1 MNNIPLVIRR
11 EYVTRVRKPSFW
23 ILTLVVP
30 ILLALVY
37 AIPVY
42 LALKPIEK
50 TVVMVVDES
59 GVFGGLDRDDAT
71 RRDSRFSSSD
81 EIEYRYAASFD
92 YARRLMDDASN
103 QALNQ
108 SSTQSGNHSI
118 SAIVYIR
125 SRASEA
131 LPTDACLY
139 YKRDLPPQQ
148 VRTDVDRQLQRI
160 LRNRLL
166 LAHGISD
173 DEYAMITGTKI
184 NLRTQDLETG
194 REAFSEVKTGLG
206 LVLALLIY
214 MAIFMFG
221 SQVMRGVVEEK
232 SNRIV
237 EVIVCSVKPFHLM
250 MGKVIGIAFVGLTQ
264 FLLWVVLT
272 GVAVVGI
279 QLSNSD
285 LFGNATAKHE
295 ITELATKGTDAT
307 LQMQNSADMA
317 DVPRLVEGIASI
329 DFGVILPMFLFFF
342 VFGYLLYA
350 TLFAAAGAM
359 SDTDTDTSLFSLPV
373 TIPLLAVILTMPA
386 MIDAPSGTLSQL
398 LSIIPFTSP
407 VAMMLRLPFGVP
419 IWQIW
424 LSIALLIIAFLL
436 CTWLAARIY
445 RTSILRYNL
454 KLSLRFPW

>member
-11 EYVTRVRKPSFW
+11 EYVTRVRKKSFW
-23 ILTLVVP
+23 ILTLIVP

-37 AIPVY
+37 AIPIY
-42 LALKPIEK
+42 LALAPIEK

-59 GVFGGLDRDDAT
+59 GVFGGLDRDDEG
-71 RRDSRFSSSD
+71 RSDSRFNSTD
-81 EIEYRYAASFD
+81 EIEYRYAATLD
-92 YARRLMDDASN
+92 YARRELDSDDGV
-103 QALNQ
+103 
-108 SSTQSGNHSI
+108 T
-118 SAIVYIR
+118 AIVYIR

-148 VRTDVDRQLQRI
+148 VRSDVDRQLQRT

-166 LAHGISD
+166 QAHGISD

-194 REAFSEVKTGLG
+194 REAFTEVKTVLG

-237 EVIVCSVKPFHLM
+237 EVIICSVKPFHLM
-250 MGKVIGIAFVGLTQ
+250 MGKVIGIALVGLTQ
-264 FLLWVVLT
+264 FMLWVLLT

-285 LFGNATAKHE
+285 IFSNATAKHE
-295 ITELATKGTDAT
+295 ITEIATKGNEAT
-307 LQMQNSADMA
+307 LQLQNSADMA
-317 DVPRLVEGIASI
+317 DVPQLVEGIASI
-329 DFGVILPMFLFFF
+329 DFGVIVPVFFFFF

-359 SDTDTDTSLFSLPV
+359 SDTDTDTSIFSLPV
-373 TIPLLAVILTMPA
+373 TIPLLAVILLMPA
-386 MIDAPSGTLSQL
+386 MLEAPSGTLSQV

-407 VAMMLRLPFGVP
+407 VAMMMRVPFGVP
-419 IWQIW
+419 LWELW
-424 LSIALLIIAFLL
+424 LSMALLIIAFPL
-436 CTWLAARIY
+436 CTWLAAKIY
-445 RTSILRYNL
+445 RTSILRYNIL
-454 KLSLRFPW
+454 AKFRKK

>member
-11 EYVTRVRKPSFW
+11 EYVTRVRKKSFW
-23 ILTLVVP
+23 ILTLIVP

-37 AIPVY
+37 AIPIY
-42 LALKPIEK
+42 LALAPIEK

-59 GVFGGLDRDDAT
+59 GVFGGLDRDDEG
-71 RRDSRFSSSD
+71 RSDSRFNSTD
-81 EIEYRYAASFD
+81 EIEYRYAATLD
-92 YARRLMDDASN
+92 YARRELDSDN
-103 QALNQ
+103 GV
-108 SSTQSGNHSI
+108 T
-118 SAIVYIR
+118 AIVYIR

-148 VRTDVDRQLQRI
+148 VRSDVDRQLQRT

-166 LAHGISD
+166 QAHGISD

-194 REAFSEVKTGLG
+194 REAFTEVKTALG

-237 EVIVCSVKPFHLM
+237 EVIICSVKPFHLM
-250 MGKVIGIAFVGLTQ
+250 MGKVIGIALVGLTQ
-264 FLLWVVLT
+264 FMLWVLLT

-285 LFGNATAKHE
+285 IFSNANAKHE
-295 ITELATKGTDAT
+295 ITEIATKGNEAT
-307 LQMQNSADMA
+307 LQLQNSADMA
-317 DVPRLVEGIASI
+317 DVPQLVEGIASI
-329 DFGVILPMFLFFF
+329 DFGVIVPVFFFFF

-359 SDTDTDTSLFSLPV
+359 SDTDTDTSIFSLPV
-373 TIPLLAVILTMPA
+373 TIPLLAVILLMPA
-386 MIDAPSGTLSQL
+386 MIEAPSGTLSQV

-407 VAMMLRLPFGVP
+407 VAMMMRVPFGVP
-419 IWQIW
+419 LWQLW
-424 LSIALLIIAFLL
+424 LSMALLIIAFPL
-436 CTWLAARIY
+436 CTWLAAKIY
-445 RTSILRYNL
+445 RTSILRYNI
-454 KLSLRFPW
+454 LSKFRKK

>member
-1 MNNIPLVIRR
+1 MKNNIPLVIRR
-11 EYVTRVRKPSFW
+11 EYVTRVRKKSFW
-23 ILTLVVP
+23 ILTLIVP

-37 AIPVY
+37 AIPIY
-42 LALKPIEK
+42 LALRPIDK

-71 RRDSRFSSSD
+71 RSDSRFNSTE
-81 EIEYRYAASFD
+81 EIEYRYAATFD
-92 YARRLMDDASN
+92 YARREMEAGT
-103 QALNQ
+103 
-108 SSTQSGNHSI
+108 SSKQQDKNI

-148 VRTDVDRQLQRI
+148 VRSDVDRQLQRI

-166 LAHGISD
+166 QAHGISD

-194 REAFSEVKTGLG
+194 REAFSDVKTALG

-214 MAIFMFG
+214 VAIFMFG

-237 EVIVCSVKPFHLM
+237 EVIVCSVKPFHMM
-250 MGKVIGIAFVGLTQ
+250 MGKVIGIALVGLTQ
-264 FLLWVVLT
+264 FMLWVVLT
-272 GVAVVGI
+272 GVAVLGI

-285 LFGNATAKHE
+285 LFSNATAKHE
-295 ITELATKGTDAT
+295 ITELATKGGEAT

-317 DVPRLVEGIASI
+317 DVPQLVEGIASI
-329 DFGVILPMFLFFF
+329 DFGVIVPVFFFFF

-350 TLFAAAGAM
+350 TLFAAVGAM

-454 KLSLRFPW
+454 KVSLFVPAKPR

>member
-1 MNNIPLVIRR
+1 MKNNIPLVIRR
-11 EYVTRVRKPSFW
+11 EYVTRVRKKSFW
-23 ILTLVVP
+23 ILTLIVP

-37 AIPVY
+37 AIPIY
-42 LALKPIEK
+42 LALRPIDK

-71 RRDSRFSSSD
+71 RSDSRFNSTE
-81 EIEYRYAASFD
+81 EIEYRYAATFD
-92 YARRLMDDASN
+92 YARREMEAGTSSN
-103 QALNQ
+103 QQDKN
-108 SSTQSGNHSI
+108 I

-148 VRTDVDRQLQRI
+148 VRSDVDRQLQRI

-166 LAHGISD
+166 QAHGISD

-194 REAFSEVKTGLG
+194 REAFSDVKTALG

-214 MAIFMFG
+214 VAIFMFG

-237 EVIVCSVKPFHLM
+237 EVIVCSVKPFHMM
-250 MGKVIGIAFVGLTQ
+250 MGKVIGIALVGLTQ
-264 FLLWVVLT
+264 FMLWVVLT
-272 GVAVVGI
+272 GVAVLGI

-285 LFGNATAKHE
+285 LFSNATAKHE
-295 ITELATKGTDAT
+295 ITELATKGSEAT

-317 DVPRLVEGIASI
+317 DVPQLVEGIASI
-329 DFGVILPMFLFFF
+329 DFGVIVPVFFFFF

-350 TLFAAAGAM
+350 TLFAAVGAM

-373 TIPLLAVILTMPA
+373 TIPLLAVILMMPA
-386 MIDAPSGTLSQL
+386 MLEAPSGTLCQV

-407 VAMMLRLPFGVP
+407 VAMMLRIPFGVP
-419 IWQIW
+419 VWQIW
-424 LSIALLIIAFLL
+424 LSIALLIITFLL
-436 CTWLAARIY
+436 CTWLAAKIY
-445 RTSILRYNL
+445 RSTILRYNIL
-454 KLSLRFPW
+454 ARFRKK

>member
-11 EYVTRVRKPSFW
+11 EYVTRVRKKSFW
-23 ILTLVVP
+23 ILTLIVP

-37 AIPVY
+37 AIPIY
-42 LALKPIEK
+42 LALAPIEK

-59 GVFGGLDRDDAT
+59 GVFGGLDRDDEG
-71 RRDSRFSSSD
+71 RSDSRFNSTD
-81 EIEYRYAASFD
+81 EIEYRYAATLD
-92 YARRLMDDASN
+92 YARRELDSDN
-103 QALNQ
+103 GV
-108 SSTQSGNHSI
+108 T
-118 SAIVYIR
+118 AIVYIR

-148 VRTDVDRQLQRI
+148 VRSDVDRQLQRT

-166 LAHGISD
+166 QAHGISD

-194 REAFSEVKTGLG
+194 REAFTDVKTALG

-237 EVIVCSVKPFHLM
+237 EVIICSVKPFHLM
-250 MGKVIGIAFVGLTQ
+250 MGKVIGIALVGLTQ
-264 FLLWVVLT
+264 FMLWVLLT

-285 LFGNATAKHE
+285 IFSNATAKHE
-295 ITELATKGTDAT
+295 ITEIATKGNEAT
-307 LQMQNSADMA
+307 LQLQNSADMA
-317 DVPRLVEGIASI
+317 DVPQLVEGIASI
-329 DFGVILPMFLFFF
+329 DFGVIVPVFFFFF

-359 SDTDTDTSLFSLPV
+359 SDTDTDTSIFSLPV
-373 TIPLLAVILTMPA
+373 TIPLLAVILLMPA
-386 MIDAPSGTLSQL
+386 MIEAPSGTLSQV

-407 VAMMLRLPFGVP
+407 VAMMMRVPFGVP
-419 IWQIW
+419 LWQLW
-424 LSIALLIIAFLL
+424 LSMTLLIIAFPL
-436 CTWLAARIY
+436 CTWLAAKIY
-445 RTSILRYNL
+445 RTSILRYNIL
-454 KLSLRFPW
+454 AKFRKK

>member
-11 EYVTRVRKPSFW
+11 EYVTRVRKKSFW
-23 ILTLVVP
+23 ILTLIVP

-37 AIPVY
+37 AIPIY
-42 LALKPIEK
+42 LALAPIEK

-59 GVFGGLDRDDAT
+59 GVFGGLDRDDEG
-71 RRDSRFSSSD
+71 RSDSRFNSTD
-81 EIEYRYAASFD
+81 EIEYRYAATLD
-92 YARRLMDDASN
+92 YARRELDSDKGV
-103 QALNQ
+103 
-108 SSTQSGNHSI
+108 T
-118 SAIVYIR
+118 AIVYIR

-148 VRTDVDRQLQRI
+148 VRSDVDRQLQRT

-166 LAHGISD
+166 QAHGISD

-194 REAFSEVKTGLG
+194 REAFTEVKTALG

-237 EVIVCSVKPFHLM
+237 EVIICSVKPFHLM
-250 MGKVIGIAFVGLTQ
+250 MGKVIGIALVGLTQ
-264 FLLWVVLT
+264 FMLWVLLT

-285 LFGNATAKHE
+285 IFSNATAKHE
-295 ITELATKGTDAT
+295 ITEIATKGNEAT
-307 LQMQNSADMA
+307 LQLQNSADMA
-317 DVPRLVEGIASI
+317 DVPQLVEGIASI
-329 DFGVILPMFLFFF
+329 DFGVIVPVFFFFF

-359 SDTDTDTSLFSLPV
+359 SDTDTDTSIFSLPV
-373 TIPLLAVILTMPA
+373 TIPLLAVILLMPA
-386 MIDAPSGTLSQL
+386 MIEAPSGTLSQV

-407 VAMMLRLPFGVP
+407 VAMMMRVPFGVP
-419 IWQIW
+419 LWQLW
-424 LSIALLIIAFLL
+424 LSMALLIIAFPL
-436 CTWLAARIY
+436 CTWLAAKIY
-445 RTSILRYNL
+445 RTSILRYNIL
-454 KLSLRFPW
+454 AKFRKK

>member
-11 EYVTRVRKPSFW
+11 EYVTRVRKKSFW
-23 ILTLVVP
+23 ILTLIVP

-37 AIPVY
+37 AIPIY
-42 LALKPIEK
+42 LALAPIEK

-59 GVFGGLDRDDAT
+59 GVFGGLDRDDEG
-71 RRDSRFSSSD
+71 RSDSRFNSTD
-81 EIEYRYAASFD
+81 EIEYRYAATLD
-92 YARRLMDDASN
+92 YARRELDSDN
-103 QALNQ
+103 GV
-108 SSTQSGNHSI
+108 T
-118 SAIVYIR
+118 AIVYIR

-148 VRTDVDRQLQRI
+148 VRSDVDRQLQRT

-166 LAHGISD
+166 QAHGISD

-194 REAFSEVKTGLG
+194 REAFTDVKTALG

-237 EVIVCSVKPFHLM
+237 EVIICSVKPFHLM
-250 MGKVIGIAFVGLTQ
+250 MGKVIGIALVGLTQ
-264 FLLWVVLT
+264 FMLWVLLT

-285 LFGNATAKHE
+285 IFSNATAKHE
-295 ITELATKGTDAT
+295 ITEIATKGNEAT
-307 LQMQNSADMA
+307 LQLQNSADMA
-317 DVPRLVEGIASI
+317 DVPQLVEGIASI
-329 DFGVILPMFLFFF
+329 DFGVIVPVFFFFF

-359 SDTDTDTSLFSLPV
+359 SDTDTDTSIFSLPV
-373 TIPLLAVILTMPA
+373 TIPLLAVILLMPA
-386 MIDAPSGTLSQL
+386 MIEAPSGTLSQV

-407 VAMMLRLPFGVP
+407 VAMMMRVPFGVP
-419 IWQIW
+419 LWQLW
-424 LSIALLIIAFLL
+424 LSMALLIIAFPL
-436 CTWLAARIY
+436 CTWLAAKIY
-445 RTSILRYNL
+445 RTSILRYNIL
-454 KLSLRFPW
+454 AKFRKK

>member
-11 EYVTRVRKPSFW
+11 EYVTRVRKKSFW
-23 ILTLVVP
+23 ILTLIVP

-37 AIPVY
+37 AIPIY
-42 LALKPIEK
+42 LALAPIEK

-59 GVFGGLDRDDAT
+59 GVFGGLDRDDEG
-71 RRDSRFSSSD
+71 RSDSRFNSTD
-81 EIEYRYAASFD
+81 EIEYRYAATLD
-92 YARRLMDDASN
+92 YARRELDSDN
-103 QALNQ
+103 GV
-108 SSTQSGNHSI
+108 T
-118 SAIVYIR
+118 AIVYIR

-148 VRTDVDRQLQRI
+148 VRSDVDRQLQRT

-166 LAHGISD
+166 QAHGISD

-194 REAFSEVKTGLG
+194 REAFTEVKTALG

-237 EVIVCSVKPFHLM
+237 EVIICSVKPFHLM
-250 MGKVIGIAFVGLTQ
+250 MGKVIGIALVGLTQ
-264 FLLWVVLT
+264 FMLWVLLT

-285 LFGNATAKHE
+285 IFSNATAKHE
-295 ITELATKGTDAT
+295 ITEIATKGNEAT
-307 LQMQNSADMA
+307 LQLQNSADMA
-317 DVPRLVEGIASI
+317 DVPQLVEGIASI
-329 DFGVILPMFLFFF
+329 DFGVIVPVFFFFF

-359 SDTDTDTSLFSLPV
+359 SDTDTDTSIFSLPV
-373 TIPLLAVILTMPA
+373 TIPLLAVILLMPA
-386 MIDAPSGTLSQL
+386 MIEAPSGTLSQV

-407 VAMMLRLPFGVP
+407 VAMMMRVPFGVP
-419 IWQIW
+419 LWQLW
-424 LSIALLIIAFLL
+424 LSMALLIIAFPL
-436 CTWLAARIY
+436 CTWLAAKIY
-445 RTSILRYNL
+445 RTSILRYNIL
-454 KLSLRFPW
+454 AKFRKK